1 MEITTVVLGNLETNC
16 YLLNIDGHIAVID
29 PGTAQHRLF
38 DELRAQQGT
47 VEYILLTHGH
57 FDHIGGVN
65 ALKQAYPKAEVVINV
80 ADREMLCDERLNCS
94 VYLGGAYRVEGDMR
108 CVCEGDTLQLGDKT
122 LRVLHTPG
130 HSMGSTC
137 YHIEDTLFCGDTI
150 FYGGYGRTDLYG
162 GDGDALISSLR
173 RITLM
178 EPKTRLLC
186 GHGPETTVAR
196 ESARYGAI

>member
-1 MEITTVVLGNLETNC
+1 MDITTVVLGNLETNC

-29 PGTAQHRLF
+29 PGTAQRRLF
-38 DELRAQQGT
+38 DELRLQKGS

-65 ALKQAYPKAEVVINV
+65 ALREAFPQAEVVVNT
-80 ADREMLCDERLNCS
+80 ADREMLSDPRLNCS
-94 VYLGGAYRVEGDMR
+94 QYMGGAYCVEDEVR
-108 CVCEGDTLQLGDKT
+108 CVTEGDTLTLGSKT
-122 LRVLHTPG
+122 VRVLHTPG

-137 YHIEDTLFCGDTI
+137 YQVENTLFCGDTI

-162 GDGDALISSLR
+162 GDGDQLISSLR

-178 EPKTRLLC
+178 DPQTRLLC

-196 ESARYGAI
+196 ERARNLCL